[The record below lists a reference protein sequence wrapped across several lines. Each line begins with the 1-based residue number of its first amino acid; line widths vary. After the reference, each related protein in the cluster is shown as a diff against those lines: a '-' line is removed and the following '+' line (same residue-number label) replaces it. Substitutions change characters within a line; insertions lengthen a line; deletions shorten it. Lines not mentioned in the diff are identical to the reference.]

1 MISSWKTRRA
11 TSASVKTPMK
21 LHDLNEQQ
29 AKAALPRARIAL
41 LPLGAVEPHGDHL
54 PLDTDNL
61 LAERFCERLNAA
73 LGEDAITLPVVAYS
87 QVWSLR
93 GHAGAIDIGN
103 GLLAE
108 LLASLARN
116 MAAYGITTT
125 AVINAHYG
133 NFDAIKA
140 AARQLREEGIT
151 LLSYSWA
158 GMDSCVAALRQSAVA
173 YPGYMHADE
182 IETSL
187 MLALAPD
194 KVDMS
199 KAREHYPAFPDDFR
213 YRPVPWTAFSDYS
226 VLGDPRLASAEK
238 GEAFVTKAL
247 TTTLDSIRRI
257 IREAP

>member
-11 TSASVKTPMK
+11 TSASVKTSMK

-103 GLLAE
+103 GLLVE

>member
-1 MISSWKTRRA
+1 
-11 TSASVKTPMK
+11 MK
-21 LHDLNEQQ
+21 LHHLNEHEARRALQ
-29 AKAALPRARIAL
+29 KAQIAL

-61 LAERFCERLNAA
+61 LAERFCERLDSA
-73 LGEDAITLPVVAYS
+73 LGDDAITLPVLSYS

-103 GLLAE
+103 ALLGE
-108 LLASLARN
+108 LLVSLARN
-116 MAAYGITTT
+116 MAGYGIRTT

-133 NFDAIKA
+133 NFDAIKS

-158 GMDSCVAALRQSAVA
+158 GMDSCVAKLRQSAVA

-187 MLALAPD
+187 MLALAPET
-194 KVDMS
+194 VDMAQA
-199 KAREHYPAFPDDFR
+199 KAHYPDFPEDFR

-226 VLGDPRLASAEK
+226 VLGDPRCASAEK
-238 GEAFVTKAL
+238 GHAFVQQAL
-247 TTTLDSIRRI
+247 ETTLASITRI
-257 IREAP
+257 IRETP

>member
-1 MISSWKTRRA
+1 
-11 TSASVKTPMK
+11 MK

-187 MLALAPD
+187 MLTLAPD

>member
-73 LGEDAITLPVVAYS
+73 LGEDAITLPVLAYS

-103 GLLAE
+103 GLLVE

-257 IREAP
+257 ISEAP